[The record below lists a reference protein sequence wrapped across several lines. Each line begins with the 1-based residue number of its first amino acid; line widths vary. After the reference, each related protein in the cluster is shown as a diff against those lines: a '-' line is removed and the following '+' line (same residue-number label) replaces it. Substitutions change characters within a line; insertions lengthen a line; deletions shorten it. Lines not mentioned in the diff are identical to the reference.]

1 MMNIKMTIQYD
12 GTDFHGSQI
21 QPNVR
26 TVQEE
31 LEKCLFELFG
41 TKVLTIFSGRTD
53 SGVHAKKQTI
63 NFKLDST
70 PIPPNKII
78 HPLNNL
84 LPKDILALDSE
95 LVSEGF
101 NSRFD
106 AKKRIYRYFI
116 RNTHDIFRNK
126 YSLIHPHEISI
137 DQFNNW
143 AKIFIGKKDFQSF
156 CSAKSE
162 VKHYVCN
169 ITELKF
175 FKQDDEVVMEIHAN
189 RFLHNMVRIIVS
201 SFMELNRNDLSI
213 DDIKTILKN
222 KDRRNAPKTISPKG
236 LFLWEVIY

>member
-1 MMNIKMTIQYD
+1 MNIKMTIQYD

-31 LEKCLFELFG
+31 LEKCLSSLLG
-41 TKVLTIFSGRTD
+41 TKISTIFSGRTD
-53 SGVHAKKQTI
+53 SGVHAKNQTL
-63 NFKLDST
+63 NFRLDST
-70 PIPPNKII
+70 SIPLNKII
-78 HPLNNL
+78 HPLNNI
-84 LPKDILALDSE
+84 LPNDILALRSE
-95 LVSEGF
+95 EVAQDF

-126 YSLIHPHEISI
+126 YSLIHPFEISI
-137 DQFNNW
+137 DQFNEW
-143 AKIFIGKKDFQSF
+143 AKAFIGEKDFQSF

-169 ITELKF
+169 ISELKF
-175 FKQDDEVVMEIHAN
+175 FRQDDEVVMEIHGN

-201 SFMELNRNDLSI
+201 TFMELNRNTLNI
-213 DDIKTILKN
+213 DDIQRILDK
-222 KDRRNAPKTISPKG
+222 KDRVYAPKTMSPKG